1 MINIYKTKVMKEFL
15 DPDFYNPCYDKHHLT
30 GNHML
35 VCGGTGTGKTN
46 FVSNVLIQMHD
57 TFGKLIIVCKKK
69 QEAVYKM
76 FSSKLKDKCIIYDFK
91 ELPPLAEL
99 AKTLQGQQTM
109 MIFDDFVNDKNQ
121 SRIEEYVIMARKDM
135 IMCVFLTQ
143 SFFGTSKI
151 IRQNVGYVVLLAMAN
166 KKNLDMICDTIA
178 SLEKPTII
186 KCIKNATKFK
196 MNVCIIDLYNPDLNM
211 KLRRNFDDFYTVVD
225 DEGDEVEPNMFKTS
239 GILN

>member
-76 FSSKLKDKCIIYDFK
+76 FSSKLKDKCVIYDVK
-91 ELPPLAEL
+91 ELPP
-99 AKTLQGQQTM
+99 
-109 MIFDDFVNDKNQ
+109 
-121 SRIEEYVIMARKDM
+121 
-135 IMCVFLTQ
+135 
-143 SFFGTSKI
+143 
-151 IRQNVGYVVLLAMAN
+151 
-166 KKNLDMICDTIA
+166 
-178 SLEKPTII
+178 
-186 KCIKNATKFK
+186 
-196 MNVCIIDLYNPDLNM
+196 
-211 KLRRNFDDFYTVVD
+211 
-225 DEGDEVEPNMFKTS
+225 
-239 GILN
+239 